1 MEDGTGNTTR
11 GVDNTNSVY
20 FNFTSANSGNRV
32 RLCYQFGNEPYKAY
46 SKHEVHIRMIHNF
59 STPAYYGD
67 FNRSVVAYPK
77 PLTFF
82 GHNFVICCQRICK
95 CFWRW

>member
-1 MEDGTGNTTR
+1 MGSDSCESPIVSQSFGGAHGGEDLEDGTGNTTR

-67 FNRSVVAYPK
+67 FNRSVVA
-77 PLTFF
+77 
-82 GHNFVICCQRICK
+82 
-95 CFWRW
+95 